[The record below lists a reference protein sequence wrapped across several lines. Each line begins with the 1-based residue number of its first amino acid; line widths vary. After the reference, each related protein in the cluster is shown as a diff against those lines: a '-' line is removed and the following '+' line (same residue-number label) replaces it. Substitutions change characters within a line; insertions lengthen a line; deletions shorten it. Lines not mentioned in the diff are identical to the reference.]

1 MAAEVAHMYP
11 ACLIGSWVVAMMGLR
26 TRPGLIGGKVNDDHK
41 GSQAPGADSRGVSH
55 PFHALFSFANSE
67 MAWPRQI
74 ASAAMSLSRW
84 PSKLVAWRRILQ
96 AILASLFASTMAA
109 LLPGMRVTTP
119 ASQLPKL

>member
-1 MAAEVAHMYP
+1 MYP

-26 TRPGLIGGKVNDDHK
+26 PRPGLIGGKVNDEHK
-41 GSQAPGADSRGVSH
+41 GSQAPGAGSGGVFD
-55 PFHALFSFANSE
+55 PFHAVFSFANAV

-74 ASAAMSLSRW
+74 VSVAMSLLRW
-84 PSKLVAWRRILQ
+84 SSKLVPWRRILQ